1 MADPELSS
9 ILPDM
14 ALVIVAAGRGERAG
28 AGDGPKQYRL
38 LGDRAV
44 IAHTLAAF
52 APHVAA
58 AQTVIV
64 IHRDDHDLLE
74 KHVPGARDR
83 YIVVDGG
90 ASRQASVYA
99 GLKALAA
106 NAPKHV
112 MVHDA
117 ARPIVEATLIARLAQ
132 ALETANG
139 VIPVLPVTETVKRL
153 AADGTIEHSIARDAL
168 GLAQTPQAF
177 NYAALLDAHNRAV
190 SASEAAFTDDA
201 SLFEWDGQ
209 PVATVAGAPDNI
221 KITYPQDFTKALQ
234 FMNQTPQNPV
244 AIPDIRAGHGYDV
257 HVFGDGDHVT
267 LCGVD
272 IPHTRRLSGHSD
284 ADVCLH
290 ALTDALLATCG
301 QGDIGDH
308 FPPSDM
314 QWKGAAS
321 HIFLTEAVR
330 IVRHHGG
337 TVLNADVTIIAEE
350 PKIGPHKEAMRQ
362 RLGALLGISP
372 ARCSVKATTNEK
384 VGFLGRGEGIAAI
397 ATASVYYGTME
408 LSDE

>member
-1 MADPELSS
+1 
-9 ILPDM
+9 M

-28 AGDGPKQYRL
+28 AHDGPKQYRQ
-38 LGDRAV
+38 LGDKAV

-52 APHVAA
+52 AGHVSPL
-58 AQTVIV
+58 QTVIV
-64 IHRDDHDLLE
+64 IHHDDHDLLE
-74 KHVPGARDR
+74 KHVPDAHQR

-99 GLKALAA
+99 GLKALETD
-106 NAPKHV
+106 APKHV

-117 ARPIVEATLIARLAQ
+117 ARPIVAADMIERLTRV
-132 ALETANG
+132 LETTNA
-139 VIPVLPVTETVKRL
+139 VIPVLPVAETVKRL
-153 AADGTIEHSIARDAL
+153 AANGTIEHSVERDAL
-168 GLAQTPQAF
+168 ALAQTPQAF
-177 NYAALLDAHNRAV
+177 AYDALMDVHSRAA
-190 SASEAAFTDDA
+190 SASAVAFTDDA

-209 PVATVAGAPDNI
+209 PVATVAGTPDNI

-234 FMNQTPQNPV
+234 FMSQTPQSPIV
-244 AIPDIRAGHGYDV
+244 IPDIRAGHGYDV

-272 IPHTRRLSGHSD
+272 IPHARRLSGHSD

-330 IVRHHGG
+330 IVRLNGG

-397 ATASVYYGTME
+397 ATASIYYGTME
-408 LSDE
+408 QSDE

>member
-1 MADPELSS
+1 
-9 ILPDM
+9 M

-28 AGDGPKQYRL
+28 AGDGPKQYRQ

-52 APHVAA
+52 TPHVLPSR
-58 AQTVIV
+58 TVIV
-64 IHRDDHDLLE
+64 IHSDDHDLLE
-74 KHVPGARDR
+74 QTVPAAHTH
-83 YIVVDGG
+83 YIVVEGG
-90 ASRQASVYA
+90 ATRQASVHA
-99 GLKALAA
+99 GLKALEAS
-106 NAPKHV
+106 APHYV

-117 ARPIVEATLIARLAQ
+117 ARPIVDASMIARLSK
-132 ALETANG
+132 ALETANA
-139 VIPVLPVTETVKRL
+139 VIPVLPVAETVKRV
-153 AADGTIEHSIARDAL
+153 AADGTILNSIARDEL

-177 NYAALLDAHNRAV
+177 AYTALLDVHCRAT
-190 SASEAAFTDDA
+190 SASQAAFTDDA

-234 FMNQTPQNPV
+234 SMKTSQSQS

-267 LCGVD
+267 LCGVE

-314 QWKGAAS
+314 QWKGAES
-321 HIFLTEAVR
+321 HIFLTEALR
-330 IVRHHGG
+330 IVTENGG
-337 TVLNADVTIIAEE
+337 IVLNADVTIIAEE

-408 LSDE
+408 LSHE